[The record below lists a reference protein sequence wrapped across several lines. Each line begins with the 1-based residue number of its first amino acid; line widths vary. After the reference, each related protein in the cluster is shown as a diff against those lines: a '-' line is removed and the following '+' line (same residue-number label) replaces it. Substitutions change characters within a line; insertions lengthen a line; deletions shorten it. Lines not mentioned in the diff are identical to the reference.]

1 MVSAGSALL
10 IATIPMIVAAGVI
23 ITVTDA
29 AFRRNGKPVG
39 VNHFHFRSKTGKSV
53 ERHRHEGG
61 GRRHGHPRLF
71 GYGRTRRSLKR

>member
-10 IATIPMIVAAGVI
+10 IATIPMIVGTGAVI
-23 ITVTDA
+23 AVTDA
-29 AFRRNGKPVG
+29 VFRRNGRVVG
-39 VNHFHFRSKTGKSV
+39 VQHYHFTSRVSGKS

-61 GRRHGHPRLF
+61 GRRHRHTGLF